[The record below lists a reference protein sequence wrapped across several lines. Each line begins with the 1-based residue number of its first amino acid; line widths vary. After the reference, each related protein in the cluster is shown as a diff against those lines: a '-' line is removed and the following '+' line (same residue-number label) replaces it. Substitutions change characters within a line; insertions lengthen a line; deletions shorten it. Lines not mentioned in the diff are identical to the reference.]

1 VKLNLFE
8 RLITNNPVRAYLQ
21 RHVEGPML
29 KKMGSQRDYPLCL
42 EIGCGTGTGAQ
53 VIAEQFGAQ
62 KVIAT
67 DIDPEQ
73 LESARDNLMPE
84 FRDKIEFRL
93 EDAMALDEPD
103 ETFDAVFSF
112 GVLHH
117 MEDWRRAVQEISRV
131 LKHGGEL
138 FFEEPFRPFL
148 KNYLVKTLTAHPEG
162 GEFDYEEFKT
172 ELEKNNIAIL
182 NMRRIRDIA
191 IFCVGRKGENNGHI

>member
-1 VKLNLFE
+1 MKLNLFE
-8 RLITNNPVRAYLQ
+8 RLITNNPVRAYIQ

-42 EIGCGTGTGAQ
+42 EIGCGVGIGAQ

-73 LESARDNLMPE
+73 LESARDNLMQE
-84 FRDKIEFRL
+84 FRDKIEFKL
-93 EDAMALDEPD
+93 EDAMALNEPD

-117 MEDWRRAVQEISRV
+117 MEDWRRAVKEISRV
-131 LKHGGEL
+131 LKHGGEF

-148 KNYLVKTLTAHPEG
+148 KNFLVRSLTAHPEG

-172 ELEKNNIAIL
+172 ELGKNNIAIL

-191 IFCVGRKGENNGHI
+191 IFCVGRKR

>member
-8 RLITNNPVRAYLQ
+8 RLITNNPVRAYIQ

-42 EIGCGTGTGAQ
+42 EIGCGVGVGAQ
-53 VIAEQFGAQ
+53 VIAEQFGAK

-67 DIDPEQ
+67 DIDPKQ
-73 LESARDNLMPE
+73 IGSAKNNLISE
-84 FRDKIEFRL
+84 FKDKIEFKV

-103 ETFDAVFSF
+103 EAFDAVFSF
-112 GVLHH
+112 GALHH
-117 MEDWRRAVQEISRV
+117 MEDWRKTVEEISRV

-162 GEFDYEEFKT
+162 GEFDYEEFKA
-172 ELEKNNIAIL
+172 ELEKNNIDMI
-182 NMRRIRDIA
+182 NVKRIKDIA
-191 IFCVGRKGENNGHI
+191 IFCVGRKR